1 MLESAFRGV
10 AGNVPTFAAPLVAA
24 GGRRDVADSF
34 LVGVIQ
40 ESAGVT
46 VSSDNFPPNTA
57 SITFLSGPLA
67 GQTIS
72 ISKAETTL
80 GRDAGNDI
88 VIADDG
94 KVSRHHLRIHW
105 REGGW
110 HIENLSRTNSL
121 RIDGQVAQQAP
132 LQHQATI
139 RIGEDTSFRFDF
151 QIASPS
157 DAEETLTLA
166 MSSPPAASPEP
177 DLSEETITLP
187 APPLAP
193 DQTLPNPAVLIAGS
207 PSSTLPAA
215 AVSAA
220 VAPLPAPLV
229 PPDYDTET
237 ISLEFAV
244 APPADETRPY
254 PPPST
259 LAPPEEATLPY
270 PLAAPPSV
278 GVPRVGIPQGASMAA
293 APLPAALPH
302 IPEAEGTVINRP
314 SATIVAAFGAV
325 GLPSIEVNM
334 MTTGQRTTHT
344 LNKPVFNVGRDSSND
359 IVIADAAVAG
369 QHLQILREG
378 QQTILIHPHPARQST
393 LSGLLYAG
401 NQIGGSQSYR
411 RVLLNG
417 DVFRIVDERGSLI
430 TLTYHDGSGAQQ
442 EAVPPVRPI
451 RLGDAQLTIGRKPG
465 NTVVLAHP
473 QVSGQHARLVREGS
487 TYRIQDLNSTNHVY
501 VNAQQVTN
509 HLLKHGDEIRI
520 GPYRLVY
527 ESTQLSQYD
536 ESQHI
541 RVDALNLFK
550 YGSHQATLLN
560 DISLSLPARSFVAV
574 VGVSGAGKTTL
585 LDALSGLRP
594 AEKGKVL
601 YNGQD
606 YYRNLAAFTT
616 QIGYVPQEDIVHR
629 ELTVERALYYAAKI
643 RLPDDFTDGQI
654 WQRISEVLEDVELT
668 ERRKHLIK
676 KLSGGQRK
684 RVSIALELLANPS
697 LFFLDEPTSGLDP
710 GLDRKMMV
718 LLRKL
723 ADKGHTIVLVTH
735 ATNNINVC
743 DYVCFLTQ
751 GGRLAYFGSPE
762 GAKAYFGQT
771 EFAEIYTSL
780 DPTDERPGVAQ
791 EAEAR
796 FKASRDYQQTIAQ
809 PLHEAAALNA
819 TTGQLAARTVQRAK
833 RGNPFKQFAILSR
846 RHLELLRNDVPT
858 LLVFLLQAPLT
869 ALLLI
874 LLFRFEVGA
883 GLFHGNTMIQCVPQI
898 RTSAGVLALPSVPN
912 QATLV
917 TCDQVQ
923 AFLSNNPQGQAYA
936 LERGGVNQALQD
948 FIVAGQGGAAQLAI
962 FMLSLIMVI
971 FGLINASREI
981 VKERAI
987 YRRERAVNLGIA
999 PYMVSKI
1006 IVFGILALVQSAS
1019 LVVISHLIEPFE
1031 QGVFLPVLLETYI
1044 TLALAGLAGTML
1056 GMVISAVAANEDMA
1070 NSLLAVG
1077 IMPQVIFSGIVLPL
1091 KDDVTRVVAMIFPI
1105 RWGMIGLGSSL
1116 GVHSDKVG
1124 GDTLWS
1130 SDPVYHS
1137 TLYSIYSQADA
1148 TQRIVLSWLAMGA
1161 IIIVL
1166 TCIVGIVMKRK
1177 DARK

>member
-1 MLESAFRGV
+1 M
-10 AGNVPTFAAPLVAA
+10 
-24 GGRRDVADSF
+24 
-34 LVGVIQ
+34 
-40 ESAGVT
+40 
-46 VSSDNFPPNTA
+46 SSDIFPPNTA
-57 SITFLSGPLA
+57 SITFLSGPLE
-67 GQTIS
+67 GQTIP
-72 ISKAETTL
+72 ISKAEMTL

-88 VIADDG
+88 VVKDDG
-94 KVSRHHLRIHW
+94 KVSRHHLRIYW

-110 HIENLSRTNSL
+110 QIENLSRTNSL
-121 RIDGQVAQQAP
+121 RIDGQVVQQAA

-151 QIASPS
+151 QLASPS
-157 DAEETLTLA
+157 DAEETITLA
-166 MSSPPAASPEP
+166 MPAAPTAPPES
-177 DLSEETITLP
+177 DSAEETITLP

-193 DQTLPNPAVLIAGS
+193 DQTLPSPVVLIAGS

-215 AVSAA
+215 VVLPPLGVSAA
-220 VAPLPAPLV
+220 AVPPLGGASVSVPIV

-254 PPPST
+254 PPAST
-259 LAPPEEATLPY
+259 VPLPEEETLPAVVLQ
-270 PLAAPPSV
+270 PSAAE
-278 GVPRVGIPQGASMAA
+278 
-293 APLPAALPH
+293 APA
-302 IPEAEGTVINRP
+302 ISRP
-314 SATIVAAFGAV
+314 SATIVAAFGMPS
-325 GLPSIEVNM
+325 LPSIEVNM
-334 MTTGQRTTHT
+334 TTTGQRTTYP
-344 LNKPVFNVGRDSSND
+344 LEKPIINVGRDSSND

-401 NQIGGSQSYR
+401 NQIGGGQSYR
-411 RVLLNG
+411 KVLSNG
-417 DVFRIVDERGSLI
+417 DVFRIVDARGSLI
-430 TLTYHDGSGAQQ
+430 TLTYHDGSGAPH
-442 EAVPPVRPI
+442 EALPPVRPI
-451 RLGDAQLTIGRKPG
+451 RLGDPELTIGRKPE

-473 QVSGQHARLVREGS
+473 QVSARHARLVREGG

-501 VNAQQVTN
+501 VNAQRVTS

-594 AEKGKVL
+594 AERGQVL

-629 ELTVERALYYAAKI
+629 DLTVERALYYAAKI

-668 ERRKHLIK
+668 ERRRHLIK

-796 FKASRDYQQTIAQ
+796 FKASREYQQTIAQ
-809 PLHEAAALNA
+809 PLREAAVLNV
-819 TTGQLAARTVQRAK
+819 TMGQLAARTVQRAK

-846 RHLELLRNDVPT
+846 RHLELLKNDVPT

-869 ALLLI
+869 ALLLM

-883 GLFHGNTMIQCVPQI
+883 GLFHGDTMIRCVPLI
-898 RTSAGVLALPSVPN
+898 GTDLGVLGLPPPPGSVPHPG
-912 QATLV
+912 ATL
-917 TCDQVQ
+917 TCTQVQ
-923 AFLSNNPQGQAYA
+923 AFLSSNPQGQAYA

-948 FIVAGQGGAAQLAI
+948 FIVPGQGGAAQLAI

-1056 GMVISAVAANEDMA
+1056 GMMISAVAANEDMA
-1070 NSLLAVG
+1070 NSLLAVV

-1091 KDDVTRVVAMIFPI
+1091 SDSVTRVLAMASPI

-1116 GVHSDKVG
+1116 GLHSDKVG
-1124 GDTLWS
+1124 GDTLWG
-1130 SDPVYHS
+1130 SDPVYHG

-1148 TQRIVLSWLAMGA
+1148 TQRIVLSWLALGA
-1161 IIIVL
+1161 IIVVL